1 MKFEVK
7 ISLFY
12 THGMRKTGLLRTK
25 FSIEAGLQYITVK
38 FEFTSISTDPI
49 TILLSLL
56 YIRFLSNW

>member
-7 ISLFY
+7 ISLVY